1 MPPRDPDSIVLAV
14 RVRPGASRTK
24 VGGRYGDPADPA
36 APLLVAVTARAVDGA
51 ATEAVLVA
59 VAEALGVRPRQVVL
73 LRGAASRDKLL
84 EIRQPPPDLAAR
96 IEALGAGTTP

>member
-1 MPPRDPDSIVLAV
+1 MAARDPGSVTLAV
-14 RVRPGASRTK
+14 RVRPGASRTR
-24 VGGRYGDPADPA
+24 VGGRYGEGAD

-73 LRGAASRDKLL
+73 LRGATSRDKLL
-84 EIRQPPPDLAAR
+84 EIRQPPTDLAER
-96 IEALGAGTTP
+96 IAALGTTP